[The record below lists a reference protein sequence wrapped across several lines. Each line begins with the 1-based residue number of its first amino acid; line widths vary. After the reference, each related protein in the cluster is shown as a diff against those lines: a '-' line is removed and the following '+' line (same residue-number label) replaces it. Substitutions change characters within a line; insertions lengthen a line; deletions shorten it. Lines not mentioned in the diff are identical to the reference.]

1 MGPGVGKAQGR
12 RGRPRQRAVMLRN
25 RSTIRYNKPH
35 GPAAATA
42 LLTLSFQLFF
52 PFSKMK
58 KRKYSFGPLFDYL
71 TKHLIV
77 KWSELLFD
85 AKRGGWGENSKL
97 LSFLFHFVSS
107 FVFISEKSNAML
119 AVKKAKECGFSSF
132 SWPLLLLLLPKLLSS
147 SVRNHPCHLL
157 DFS

>member
-147 SVRNHPCHLL
+147 SVRDALL
-157 DFS
+157 